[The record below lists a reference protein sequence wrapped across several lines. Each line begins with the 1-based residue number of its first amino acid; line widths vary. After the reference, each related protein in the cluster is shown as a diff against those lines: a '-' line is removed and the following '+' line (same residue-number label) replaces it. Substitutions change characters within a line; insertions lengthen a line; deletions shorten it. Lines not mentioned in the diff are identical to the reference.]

1 MHYEFESYS
10 GILYFNK
17 GTSPKELGYTRIAI
31 SAFSYIG
38 KNVK

>member
-1 MHYEFESYS
+1 MHYDFESYS
-10 GILYFNK
+10 GILYFK
-17 GTSPKELGYTRIAI
+17 AGFSPKELGYTRIAI